1 MNTSCPAQPGLRS
14 PIKPWELQLL
24 SPHWARLTGM
34 RLHQSQICRM
44 QHWWILT
51 ALTES
56 LFVTKTSLGWV
67 LTGVRGSFWNGTGQ
81 ILEAGNGIITIGM
94 GSLSLG
100 SVGSGLGPFF
110 LLHNTSCLVSAF
122 NTLQNF
128 PGFCKTEHRQEQ
140 RGRRWGLT
148 GVPGPVGVPRGCL
161 GVGGTAGNQGSGSQR
176 TRDKL

>member
-1 MNTSCPAQPGLRS
+1 
-14 PIKPWELQLL
+14 
-24 SPHWARLTGM
+24 
-34 RLHQSQICRM
+34 
-44 QHWWILT
+44 
-51 ALTES
+51 
-56 LFVTKTSLGWV
+56 
-67 LTGVRGSFWNGTGQ
+67 
-81 ILEAGNGIITIGM
+81 M

-148 GVPGPVGVPRGCL
+148 GVPGPVGVPRGWL
-161 GVGGTAGNQGSGSQR
+161 GAGGTAGNQRSGSQR